1 MKIIV
6 VLLTAFTLVSCKL
19 IEVSKYEYHTT
30 TMMGRTVLSITQDS
44 VIVTFNGRSAPTR
57 YARAT
62 KASEWTAI
70 NGSMKDVDLTKV
82 NSLEAP
88 SQLRATDAAPFAT
101 FYFETKDSTYKS
113 ATFDHKR
120 AHEMLVPLMDEV
132 LKVQEENK
140 K

>member
-1 MKIIV
+1 
-6 VLLTAFTLVSCKL
+6 
-19 IEVSKYEYHTT
+19 
-30 TMMGRTVLSITQDS
+30 
-44 VIVTFNGRSAPTR
+44 
-57 YARAT
+57 
-62 KASEWTAI
+62 
-70 NGSMKDVDLTKV
+70 MKDVDLTKV